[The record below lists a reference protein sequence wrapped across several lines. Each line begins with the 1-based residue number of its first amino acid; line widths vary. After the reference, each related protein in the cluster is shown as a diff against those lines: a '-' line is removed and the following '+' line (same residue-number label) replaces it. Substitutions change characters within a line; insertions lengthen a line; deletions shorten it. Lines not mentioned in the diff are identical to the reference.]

1 MLDTQKV
8 LTFYI
13 MEQSNVFIVLFR
25 VNSTSYSGQ
34 NILSLLGQLPDLEPK
49 LCHLE
54 LSEKMI
60 LVK

>member
-1 MLDTQKV
+1 VLDAQKV
-8 LTFYI
+8 ITFYI
-13 MEQSNVFIVLFR
+13 MEQSNFFILFR

-54 LSEKMI
+54 SLEKMI

>member
-1 MLDTQKV
+1 VHDAQKV

-13 MEQSNVFIVLFR
+13 MEQSNIFILFR
-25 VNSTSYSGQ
+25 VNSTNYSGQ

-54 LSEKMI
+54 LLEKMI